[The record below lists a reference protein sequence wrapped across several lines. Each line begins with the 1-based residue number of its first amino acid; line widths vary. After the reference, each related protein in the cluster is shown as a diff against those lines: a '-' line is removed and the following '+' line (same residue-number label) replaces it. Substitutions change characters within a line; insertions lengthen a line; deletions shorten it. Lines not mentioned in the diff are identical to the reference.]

1 MREHIDYLSQI
12 QPVVEKVE
20 ARKQDILDIAINDHL
35 PHFAASDTRI
45 AVRFA
50 LSTLDDIRQ
59 GHNPHYEPLLREK
72 AKELGIDLDLAA

>member
-12 QPVVEKVE
+12 QPVVQKVE

-35 PHFAASDTRI
+35 PHFAAADTRT

-50 LSTLDDIRQ
+50 LATLDDIRQ
-59 GHNPHYEPLLREK
+59 GHNPQYEPLLISK

>member
-35 PHFAASDTRI
+35 PHFAAADTRT

-50 LSTLDDIRQ
+50 SQL
-59 GHNPHYEPLLREK
+59 
-72 AKELGIDLDLAA
+72 